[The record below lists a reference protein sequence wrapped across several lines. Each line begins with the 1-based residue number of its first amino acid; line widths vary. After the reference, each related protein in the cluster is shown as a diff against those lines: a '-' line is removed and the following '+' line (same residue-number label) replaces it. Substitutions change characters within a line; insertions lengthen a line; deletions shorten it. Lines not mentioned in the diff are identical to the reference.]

1 AIILLLLR
9 ARNET
14 SGPGVSRSER
24 RSIAVLPFQNLSPD
38 PENAFFADGM
48 TEDILTQLS
57 KIRDLKVISR
67 SSVMRYKGSVKPL
80 QAIAS
85 ELGVGNVLEGSVR
98 REGSRVRIVGQ
109 LIDARTDEHLWAET
123 YDRDL
128 KDVFAIQSEVA
139 QQIARALRATLS
151 PAEKKRIGQ
160 SPTQNLEAYDE
171 YLKGRA
177 LYNRYRKSDNE
188 AAIERFRRA
197 MALDPA
203 LALAYAG
210 LGDAYAQGVQRYG
223 LPQSSLAL
231 GFQMSRKAIE
241 LDPDLA
247 EGHKALGLAYFVQA
261 GYRESLRE
269 DRKAVEISPNLAP
282 AVTNVGFSLWLLGRA
297 DGALRWLLR
306 GAELDPRNPIA
317 AVGAGAVYTVL
328 RDAPSGERWLKRG
341 LELQPDLG
349 QAHLF
354 LIFLY

>member
-1 AIILLLLR
+1 
-9 ARNET
+9 
-14 SGPGVSRSER
+14 
-24 RSIAVLPFQNLSPD
+24 
-38 PENAFFADGM
+38 
-48 TEDILTQLS
+48 
-57 KIRDLKVISR
+57 
-67 SSVMRYKGSVKPL
+67 
-80 QAIAS
+80 
-85 ELGVGNVLEGSVR
+85 
-98 REGSRVRIVGQ
+98 
-109 LIDARTDEHLWAET
+109 
-123 YDRDL
+123 
-128 KDVFAIQSEVA
+128 
-139 QQIARALRATLS
+139 
-151 PAEKKRIGQ
+151 
-160 SPTQNLEAYDE
+160 
-171 YLKGRA
+171 
-177 LYNRYRKSDNE
+177 SDNE

-269 DRKAVEISPNLAP
+269 DRKAVEINPNLAP

-297 DGALRWLLR
+297 DEALRWLLR

-354 LIFLY
+354 LIFLYLHQHRDEEAVQEARAAMALLPEDPRLLNAAAIAEQVAGNLPRARQLFELALTAIRGTRVGARIGGPGVHTRLAFFLTHAGDPAEAKKLLDEALATDRRLAQDGSEDWSVPYDAACAHALRGEKEEAFRGLDKAIEAGWRGWPLDMRDPLLDSLRNDAR